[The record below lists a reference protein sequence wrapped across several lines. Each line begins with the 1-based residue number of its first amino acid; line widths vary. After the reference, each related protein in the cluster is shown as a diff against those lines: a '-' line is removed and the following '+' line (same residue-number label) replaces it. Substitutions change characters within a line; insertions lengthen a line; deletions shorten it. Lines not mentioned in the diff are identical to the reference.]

1 MLEEGDDVLPLVA
14 ESQALPLALLPLPPP
29 PREQLHLLRHPHSYA
44 PKVGSAGL
52 QGMIEA
58 NRRWLEHYRNDPK
71 LYPFSQLSNP
81 GPFLL

>member
-1 MLEEGDDVLPLVA
+1 MCCLWSPSHRPSPGP
-14 ESQALPLALLPLPPP
+14 LPLPPP
-29 PREQLHLLRHPHSYA
+29 PREQLRLLQHPHSHA
-44 PKVGSAGL
+44 PEVGSASL

-71 LYPFSQLSNP
+71 LYPFSRLSNP